1 MNAHRFRH
9 RHFRCLTL
17 ALALLVAHGCGF
29 TSEPDPGHGD
39 VDQGGMPINDAGHP
53 DQGAAVDAGVEA
65 DAFPPPV
72 DAGAPDMNAV
82 ADASLDASPGDFGPG
97 DGGFEDFGL
106 DAELPDADVG
116 LDAEL
121 PDADVGPDDL
131 GPAPDLGPDLGPDI
145 DPLARA
151 CHRLCATLA
160 ACRPAPDPAADAACR
175 PACRDRGADPEL
187 IDACHDSHLAA
198 DRCHADGYLRCEA
211 GLPPPI
217 DPRCTSACDAFA
229 ACDFPQ
235 SPDCALECDAEPG
248 PERRFLERCAET
260 HTTGP
265 CDLIGFIECASRAPS
280 RQDGCDYACATLAA
294 CGRDPACPEQCPRDP
309 AAYDIE
315 CIEAHLDRG
324 ACAARPY
331 ERCLAAP

>member
-1 MNAHRFRH
+1 MNAHRI
-9 RHFRCLTL
+9 TL

-39 VDQGGMPINDAGHP
+39 VDMGGIPINDAGLP
-53 DQGAAVDAGVEA
+53 DQGAAADGAVEA

-72 DAGAPDMNAV
+72 DAGAGDMAPVPDAG
-82 ADASLDASPGDFGPG
+82 LDAAPADGGPEDF
-97 DGGFEDFGL
+97 GFEDFGP
-106 DAELPDADVG
+106 DAEQPDADVG
-116 LDAEL
+116 PDAEL
-121 PDADVGPDDL
+121 PDADVGPGDPDL
-131 GPAPDLGPDLGPDI
+131 GPEPDLGPDV
-145 DPLARA
+145 DPLTRA

-187 IDACHDSHLAA
+187 IDACHETHIAD

-211 GLPPPI
+211 GLAPPI

-235 SPDCALECDAEPG
+235 SPDCALECDGEPG

-294 CGRDPACPEQCPRDP
+294 CGRDPACPEQCPREP

-331 ERCLAAP
+331 EACLAGR